1 MSKKNPIKSLKID
14 DLNINVINN
23 EPNKEIKNNNFIT
36 FGEEGVER
44 TYISPDKKIKKEKDE
59 KKIENNNS
67 SPNNS
72 NNNNNIIVY
81 NQNFNINNSADVK
94 NSIIQIQQINNN
106 QNKNDIN
113 NDQQESQNPE
123 GNNINIHNIKIKNNF
138 YKNISPKK
146 INNNKNK
153 PTNNLFENPKRQII
167 TNKNKRNN
175 KNKIPFQ
182 HNPNKTMEN
191 FNIPK
196 KLIDYNNITVNQE
209 IPKKLEKIELPKKPL
224 LLNGLKNLGN
234 TSYINSVLQLFCSIE
249 ILSNYFLNQKNINK
263 FQNKDNILSFVL
275 YRLFIHIYSN
285 EKEIYNP
292 DSILEVIGRYNLIF
306 KCNLNHEIDTE
317 KEEKNPNEF
326 IVFLLDKLHNE
337 LNTKR
342 YNIINMYNM
351 YNFYFNRD
359 NKYGYKF
366 DLDDPIKSG
375 LNDFKENHES
385 ILTNYFTWFSL
396 KTYKCNKCRNNFY
409 SFQNFFT
416 FDLNIKGVSSIY
428 RDLKDIKIKNC
439 IWFYEIEKKRLNFC
453 IKCKKYW
460 HITTI
465 TKIYSSPNIFIFL
478 LDFKDTKN
486 INFIL
491 EKEINLEKFIED
503 EKTPKKYVLNGIVFF
518 DVAKKKYNALCTLF
532 KDKNWYLYDDE
543 NVSFYGEN
551 SDKIIKMF
559 NSKEN
564 VEKNL
569 FIINILLYIKK
580 DEE

>member
-14 DLNINVINN
+14 ELNKNIINN

-67 SPNNS
+67 SPNN

-138 YKNISPKK
+138 YKNISPKI

-175 KNKIPFQ
+175 KNKIQFQ

-196 KLIDYNNITVNQE
+196 KLIDYNNITINQE
-209 IPKKLEKIELPKKPL
+209 IPKKLEKIELPKKPI

-342 YNIINMYNM
+342 YNIINMYNI
-351 YNFYFNRD
+351 YNFFFNRD
-359 NKYGYKF
+359 NKCGYKF

-396 KTYKCNKCRNNFY
+396 KTYKCNECRNEFY

-439 IWFYEIEKKRLNFC
+439 IRFYEQEKKRLNFC

-478 LDFKDTKN
+478 LDFKKTKN

-491 EKEINLEKFIED
+491 EKEINLEQFIED
-503 EKTPKKYVLNGIVFF
+503 EKAPKKYVLNGIVFF